1 MSFLRAQD
9 ARLVDGDGKPVLLRG
24 VGLGNWLLP
33 EGYMWK
39 FEPPGPQSPREIEAL
54 LADLVGQER
63 AGRFWDGFRQRFITD
78 ADLERIAAEGMNHVR
93 LPINSR
99 IRAHRRRSGTA

>member
-1 MSFLRAQD
+1 LSHPSFLRAHD
-9 ARLVDGDGKPVLLRG
+9 ARLVDGQGNPVRLRG

-54 LADLVGQER
+54 LVDLVGPER
-63 AGRFWDGFRQRFITD
+63 AAQFWTGFQQQFITD
-78 ADLERIAAEGMNHVR
+78 ADLHIAAEDPNHVR
-93 LPINSR
+93 LPSTHGR
-99 IRAHRRRSGTA
+99 C